1 MAKKG
6 FKWAE
11 GQYKKGF
18 LKPGDLAELSGEDRQ
33 AFKAWWD
40 DHKEKAPWLKEH
52 HDRFAAFYGTPAQP
66 MAEQAAQPTTD
77 TTEGDTMAP
86 GLMIDAQTIESIV
99 TAIKSAGYELR
110 KVSDTAPTS
119 WDELPVLMTP
129 EEVQAVLRISRATF
143 FKSVKEGTIPG
154 AIKQGGSWL
163 ISKGILRAAM
173 ENQSVS

>member
-6 FKWAE
+6 HKWAE

-18 LKPGDLAELSGEDRQ
+18 LKPGDLAELPNEDRQ

-40 DHKEKAPWLKEH
+40 DNKEKAPWLKEH
-52 HDRFAAFYGTPAQP
+52 HDRFAAFYGTPAEP

-110 KVSDTAPTS
+110 KGSDDTPKS
-119 WDELPVLMTP
+119 WDDLPVLLAP
-129 EEVQAVLRISRATF
+129 DQVQAVLQISKPTF
-143 FKSVKEGTIPG
+143 WRLVKAGKIPG
-154 AIKQGGSWL
+154 ATKVGGSWL
-163 ISKGILRAAM
+163 ISKDILRASM
-173 ENQSVS
+173 EKQSGP